1 VEASRNA
8 ALRTLVCACAAGAL
22 LLCASGSSATA
33 ATSIGQLDPG
43 TPTGSCLG
51 VSSWVQSTE
60 AGPPSYIVPA
70 GRWVIVSWSHRAN
83 SASGRELGVR
93 VWRTTATPG
102 SYTLVGAGAL
112 RTLTPGG
119 INTLYERIT
128 AFGGDILGLR
138 VGNPPATILD
148 LGGGAS
154 CASTAGAGDSIRYGI
169 AASEPPS
176 GSTSPLPALLP
187 VNRLNVTARLE
198 ADADSDGFGDETQD
212 TCPGTA
218 GSASG
223 CAPAAP
229 GPGKDTSPPAAKLDA
244 RRDSI
249 RDGRVAVWVTATEA
263 ATVTATGTL
272 GIASHASTHRL
283 RTATARVVAR
293 KRERMLLRL
302 SKKTRRAARRALRR
316 GKRLH
321 VRVSVTLRDAAGNTG
336 TAKRSVRLKR

>member
-1 VEASRNA
+1 
-8 ALRTLVCACAAGAL
+8 
-22 LLCASGSSATA
+22 
-33 ATSIGQLDPG
+33 
-43 TPTGSCLG
+43 
-51 VSSWVQSTE
+51 
-60 AGPPSYIVPA
+60 
-70 GRWVIVSWSHRAN
+70 VIVSWSHRAN

-93 VWRTTATPG
+93 VWRATATPG

-128 AFGGDILGLR
+128 VSGGDLLGLR
-138 VGNPPATILD
+138 VGNPP
-148 LGGGAS
+148 GGGAS
-154 CASTAGAGDSIRYGI
+154 CFFTAGVGDLIRYAI
-169 AASEPPS
+169 VASEQPAS
-176 GSTSPLPALLP
+176 STSALSLLQPA
-187 VNRLNVTARLE
+187 NRLNVTARLE

-229 GPGKDTSPPAAKLDA
+229 PPAKDTTRPTAKLDA

-249 RDGRVAVWVTATEA
+249 RDGRVAVWVTASEA

-283 RTATARVVAR
+283 RTATAKVVGS

-302 SKKTRRAARRALRR
+302 SRKTRRAARRALRR
-316 GKRLH
+316 GKRLR
-321 VRVSVTLRDAAGNTG
+321 VSVSVTLRDAAGNTG
-336 TAKRSVRLKR
+336 TAKRSVHLKR

>member
-1 VEASRNA
+1 MAHRPS
-8 ALRTLVCACAAGAL
+8 
-22 LLCASGSSATA
+22 A

-51 VSSWVQSTE
+51 VSSWVQSAE
-60 AGPPSYIVPA
+60 AGPPSYVVPA

-83 SASGRELGVR
+83 SAAGRELGVR
-93 VWRTTATPG
+93 IWRATATPG

-128 AFGGDILGLR
+128 VAGGDILGLR
-138 VGNPPATILD
+138 VGNPPGTFPD

-154 CASTAGAGDSIRYGI
+154 CGFTAGAGDSIRYGV
-169 AASEPPS
+169 AANEQPP
-176 GSTSPLPALLP
+176 GSTSALAALLP
-187 VNRLNVTARLE
+187 AYRLNVTARLE
-198 ADADSDGFGDETQD
+198 ADADSDGYGDETQD
-212 TCPGTA
+212 SCPGTA

-223 CAPAAP
+223 CVPPAPAPA
-229 GPGKDTSPPAAKLDA
+229 KDTTPPTAKLNA

-263 ATVTATGTL
+263 AAVTAKGTL
-272 GIASHASTHRL
+272 GIASQASTHRL
-283 RTATARVVAR
+283 RTASAKVVAS

-316 GKRLH
+316 GKRLR
-321 VRVSVTLRDAAGNTG
+321 VMVSVTLRDAAGNTG
-336 TAKRSVRLKR
+336 SAKRSVRLKR